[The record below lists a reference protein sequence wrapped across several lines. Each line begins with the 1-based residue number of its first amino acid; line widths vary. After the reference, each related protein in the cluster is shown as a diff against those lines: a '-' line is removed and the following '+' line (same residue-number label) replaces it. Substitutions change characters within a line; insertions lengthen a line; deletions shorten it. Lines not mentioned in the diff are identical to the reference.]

1 MTLILALRFK
11 DGLLLASDSQAT
23 AQASGQ
29 WTKQEIEK
37 IFTLRDVIGWGA
49 SGSVG
54 LTQRLKDKIEGDA
67 GLPKVFSNS
76 GDQEGAQRLF
86 LIVNKLQKDAVNE
99 FVSGVAPQGTPGSAP
114 QMLACLFIGYARG
127 QPFILEIA
135 ANGTRQFHTV
145 PYAAVGSGDVFA
157 LHAIRSVAH
166 YDILALS
173 REQAAALAYRTIDNA
188 INTAA
193 FGLGGPV
200 QLLVVNNGKASRLN
214 KDEVEAVRDLV
225 DLWKRKEVETLGSLS
240 AVEPGMPAQVSAAA
254 PTEQPPKE

>member
-1 MTLILALRFK
+1 MTLILALRYR

-23 AQASGQ
+23 TQASGQ
-29 WTKQEIEK
+29 WTKQELEK
-37 IFTLRDVIGWGA
+37 LFTLHDVIGWGA

-54 LTQRLKDKIEGDA
+54 LTQRLQHAIADKRYLNLFANNGTE
-67 GLPKVFSNS
+67 S
-76 GDQEGAQRLF
+76 GAQEL
-86 LIVNKLQKDAVNE
+86 LKAVNKLQQEAVKE
-99 FVSGVAPQGTPGSAP
+99 FVKGVAPEGTPLGSP
-114 QMLACLFIGYARG
+114 QTLACLFVGSARG

-166 YDILALS
+166 YDILALG

>member
-1 MTLILALRFK
+1 MTLILALRFR

-29 WTKQEIEK
+29 LTKQELEK
-37 IFTLRDVIGWGA
+37 LFTVRDVMGWGA

-54 LTQRLKDKIEGDA
+54 LVQRLKERLDGDA
-67 GLPKVFSNS
+67 GLPKAFANN
-76 GDQEGAQRLF
+76 GEQEGAQRLF
-86 LIVNKLQKDAVNE
+86 PVVNKLQKDALGE
-99 FVSGVAPQGTPGSAP
+99 FVAGVAPKGTPDSIP
-114 QMLACLFIGYARG
+114 QTLACLFVGYARG

-135 ANGTRQFHTV
+135 ANGSRQFHSV

-166 YDILALS
+166 YDILALGK
-173 REQAAALAYRTIDNA
+173 EQAAALAYRTIDNA
-188 INTAA
+188 ITTAA

-200 QLLVVNNGKASRLN
+200 QLLIASSGKAARLN

-225 DLWKRKEVETLGSLS
+225 DVWKRKEVETLGSLS
-240 AVEPGMPAQVSAAA
+240 AVEPGSGPGAAVA
-254 PTEQPPKE
+254 PSEEPPRE